1 MIRPRYLLAVLVVV
15 GIGAAFVSTTSGSR
29 RGRQA
34 IVPVSP
40 AALAE
45 KPDPFASPA
54 AVYAAF
60 REAVAAKDW
69 RREFECYTPKRQA
82 QFSYGIIGTA
92 FYLEFEMDLFVQ
104 VEAALARHGL
114 AEADLSDVLPDEEFG
129 GRILTPENE
138 EELIRSSERKYEE
151 ALRRWETVVF
161 PKIKDPAAL
170 VATLEPLIREGVR
183 RRPHEGDGS
192 RISMSTGSLDG
203 YAYGRLQAL
212 QVNGDQATAK
222 IRIKTL
228 FGRFVEPESLD
239 EQALDDDE
247 SNVADATT
255 DNTREPNVVLS
266 DASGLYTWVWEAA
279 ARIKSIAGLVP
290 ESRLVYVALPNG
302 DFTIGPD
309 VDEGQEW
316 GASNNGT
323 RTATTGDVKFRRVN
337 GQWRIEEVDYR

>member
-1 MIRPRYLLAVLVVV
+1 MIRPRYLLAMLVVV
-15 GIGAAFVSTTSGSR
+15 GIGVTFVSTTSGSR
-29 RGRQA
+29 RGRQSR
-34 IVPVSP
+34 VPVSP

-45 KPDPFASPA
+45 KHDHFASPA

-82 QFSYGIIGTA
+82 EFSYGIIGTA

-104 VEAALARHGL
+104 VEAALRRHGL
-114 AEADLSDVLPDEEFG
+114 AEVDLSDALPDEEFG

-138 EELIRSSERKYEE
+138 EELVRSLEKKYEE
-151 ALRRWETVVF
+151 ALQRWETVVF

-170 VATLEPLIREGVR
+170 IAALQPLIREGVR

-192 RISMSTGSLDG
+192 RISMSTGILDG
-203 YAYGRLQAL
+203 YAFGRLQAL
-212 QVNGDQATAK
+212 QVNGDQAAAK

-228 FGRFVEPESLD
+228 FGSFVEPETLA
-239 EQALDDDE
+239 EQAFGDDE
-247 SNVADATT
+247 STFDDSAAEGPTK
-255 DNTREPNVVLS
+255 PNVILS
-266 DASGLYTWVWEAA
+266 DASDLYTWLWEAA
-279 ARIKSIAGLVP
+279 ARIKKIAGLVP

-302 DFTIGPD
+302 DFVIGPD
-309 VDEGQEW
+309 LDESQEW
-316 GASNNGT
+316 GASNSGT

-337 GQWRIEEVDYR
+337 SEWRIEKVDYR